1 MFSEKVIELA
11 KIEMKTSKEDYES
24 AEELFKINHYRG
36 ALNRL
41 YYSIFHLMSARL
53 DLDGLGFSKHS
64 AVIAKF
70 RELYLNKDFETN
82 AKSRLSNII
91 RDTEDLRN
99 GSDYQKGFYVDEEM
113 VQKSFEDVKFFN
125 DTISEYINNLID
137 QNK

>member
-1 MFSEKVIELA
+1 M
-11 KIEMKTSKEDYES
+11 
-24 AEELFKINHYRG
+24 
-36 ALNRL
+36 
-41 YYSIFHLMSARL
+41 
-53 DLDGLGFSKHS
+53 FSKHS